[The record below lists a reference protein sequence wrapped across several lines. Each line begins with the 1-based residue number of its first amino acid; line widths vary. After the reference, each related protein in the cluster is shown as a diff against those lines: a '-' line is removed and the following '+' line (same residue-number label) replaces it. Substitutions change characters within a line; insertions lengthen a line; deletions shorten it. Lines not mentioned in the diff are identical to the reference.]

1 MTEPQLPPVRR
12 RVLPPLPDPM
22 SPSAPPAPEAVSPSA
37 IPRDRASSAAPPQP
51 ALGVTSTMPL
61 SVRTSAEVRA
71 MFDALAADDAE
82 TNRARV
88 NNRDTLDRIITD
100 AYNAR
105 FRSRW

>member
-12 RVLPPLPDPM
+12 RALPPLPDPM
-22 SPSAPPAPEAVSPSA
+22 SPSGPPAPEAAPSA
-37 IPRDRASSAAPPQP
+37 IPSDRASSAAPPQP

-82 TNRARV
+82 TNRARM

-105 FRSRW
+105 FGSRW

>member
-12 RVLPPLPDPM
+12 RALPPLPDPM
-22 SPSAPPAPEAVSPSA
+22 SPSAPPAPEAAPLGHPERSG
-37 IPRDRASSAAPPQP
+37 SSAAPPQP

-61 SVRTSAEVRA
+61 SVRTSAKVRA

-88 NNRDTLDRIITD
+88 NNRDTLDQIITD

-105 FRSRW
+105 FGSR